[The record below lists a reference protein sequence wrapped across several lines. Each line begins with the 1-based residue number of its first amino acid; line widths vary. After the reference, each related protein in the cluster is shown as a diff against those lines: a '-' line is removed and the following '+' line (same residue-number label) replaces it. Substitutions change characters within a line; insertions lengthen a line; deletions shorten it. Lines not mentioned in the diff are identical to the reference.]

1 VSRKKILFLKYGS
14 FSLVNREVEN
24 LLRRGFPSHEL
35 LVVDVAADLLP
46 TGGVNAV
53 LLWTKA
59 ILTHIHSVLRRK
71 NSPWDFVLRDPM
83 GWSLVSKLMK
93 RFAERSDIEFVFQ
106 TQSLFDASL
115 KGVPLFVYTDH
126 TRLAHQRYPGVSHQ
140 VAPETRWIQ
149 LEREL
154 YRKATVSFTTS
165 GFAAESII
173 DDYGVKAERVESV
186 QSGCNI
192 DLPEI
197 MPWRDRP
204 PRSILFLGI
213 EWERKGGPVLLEAM
227 KKVRREFPDAVLEV
241 VGYGSSADNRHG
253 ISFRGRIPREEVP
266 ACLLQA
272 DIMCLPSYFEPSAVA
287 LSEAAGYGLPVVSTR
302 VGGTPERVIHGQ
314 TGILVQPGDA
324 TELASALLDL
334 MRNPAKANLMGQS
347 GRELVLKNH
356 VWPAVAEKIINRIER
371 ELLSFGPALSHP

>member
-46 TGGVNAV
+46 AGGVNAV

-59 ILTHIHSVLRRK
+59 TLTHSHSVLRRK
-71 NSPWDFVLRDPM
+71 NSPWDFVLRDPR
-83 GWSLVSKLMK
+83 GWSLVSRLM
-93 RFAERSDIEFVFQ
+93 RQFAGRSDIEFVFQ
-106 TQSLFDASL
+106 TQSLFDAFV

-126 TRLAHQRYPGVSHQ
+126 TRLAHRRYPGASHRQ
-140 VAPETRWIQ
+140 VPETRWIQ

-154 YRKATVSFTTS
+154 YQKATVSFTTS

-197 MPWRDRP
+197 MPRRDRP
-204 PRSILFLGI
+204 LRTILFLGI
-213 EWERKGGPVLLEAM
+213 EWERKGGAVLLEAM
-227 KKVRREFPDAVLEV
+227 KEVWREFPDAVLEV
-241 VGYGSSADNRHG
+241 VGCGSSADNRPG
-253 ISFRGRIPREEVP
+253 VFFRGRIPRGEVP
-266 ACLLQA
+266 SYLLQA

-287 LSEAAGYGLPVVSTR
+287 LSESAGYGLPVVSTR

-324 TELASALLDL
+324 SELASALLEL
-334 MRNPAKANLMGQS
+334 MRNPAKANLMGKA
-347 GRELVLKNH
+347 GRELVLKNQ

-371 ELLSFGPALSHP
+371 ELLSFRPA